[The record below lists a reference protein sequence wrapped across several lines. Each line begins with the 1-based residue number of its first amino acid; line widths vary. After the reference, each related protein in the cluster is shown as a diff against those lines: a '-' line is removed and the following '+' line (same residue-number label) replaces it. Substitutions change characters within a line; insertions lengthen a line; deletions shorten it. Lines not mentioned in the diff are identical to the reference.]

1 MIYLELFFAYLQI
14 GLFSIGGGHASIP
27 VAQSVVV
34 DAMGWL
40 NLKEFTDMITIS
52 EMTPGPFSVNSATYV
67 GLKMAGILGGII
79 STLGFLLPSVAVC
92 LSIYLLI
99 RRFKN
104 ARMVDGFMQGI
115 RPAVSGVI
123 SSAGLTILI
132 FAVFGANTFSAFKTA
147 FSFDWINLILGVGTF
162 VLIRK
167 TKVNPILMILLTGI
181 VGGTIYYLL
190 SFV

>member
-181 VGGTIYYLL
+181 VGGAIYYLV

>member
-181 VGGTIYYLL
+181 VGGAIYYLL

>member
-1 MIYLELFFAYLQI
+1 
-14 GLFSIGGGHASIP
+14 
-27 VAQSVVV
+27 VVV

-99 RRFKN
+99 RKFKN

-181 VGGTIYYLL
+181 VGGAIYYLL

>member
-99 RRFKN
+99 RKFKN

-181 VGGTIYYLL
+181 VGGAIYYLL